1 MPHLLSPIPMTRTGF
16 YLRFAEQL
24 DLSANAR
31 LLALV
36 DRLLSD
42 LLPGITDLVP
52 GYVNVYIEFDA
63 ERVQRSKVERW
74 VRRHLENL
82 PAYSSGKTVEIPVR
96 YDGVD
101 LPWVAQQTGLS
112 EAEVVG
118 LHSLPQYHV
127 FATGFTPGF
136 PFLGPLD
143 ERLRLPRRTSPRLR
157 VPAHAVAIAG
167 NQSGIYPLPSPGGWH
182 LIGTALTQV
191 YNPQR
196 ETVFVLQ
203 AGDRVRFVPSQGPT
217 PEVPPERALLPT
229 QPHHPVL
236 RVEQPGLMD
245 LVMDGGRRMAGRF
258 GLAASGVLDV
268 RSAGMAN
275 RLVGNPAYAPLLE
288 LTLSG
293 PVLGVLSSVV
303 AAFAGYGMSPLVNG
317 ERVLGAQ
324 TFALQKGDVLSFT
337 PAGEGVRGYLALA
350 GGIESERFWGS
361 ASSDLKGLVGRALQA
376 GDVLGVAEPRV
387 ALAGFGFAQQGLLKR
402 IRLLAGP
409 QYSLEAMRALCAA
422 PFELVSGD
430 RMGLRLSGPEV
441 PGGELISEATPLG
454 AVQITTQG
462 QPIVLLNDRGR
473 IGGYAKPALVHPAD
487 LPWLAQLRPGQ
498 KVRFVPCKEKAFGA
512 VSTNLFNAAPGWG
525 AMNW

>member
-1 MPHLLSPIPMTRTGF
+1 MPHSLSLTPMTRTGF

-82 PAYSSGKTVEIPVR
+82 SAYSSGKTVEIPVR

-101 LPWVAQQTGLS
+101 LPWVARQTGLS

-143 ERLRLPRRTSPRLR
+143 QRLRLPRRASPRPR

-167 NQSGIYPLPSPGGWH
+167 SQSGIYPLPSPGGWH
-182 LIGTALTQV
+182 LIGTGLVQL
-191 YNPQR
+191 YNPHR
-196 ETVFVLQ
+196 ESMFLLR
-203 AGDRVRFVPSQGPT
+203 AGDRVRFVPAQGQT
-217 PEVPPERALLPT
+217 PAVPPERTLLPVE
-229 QPHHPVL
+229 PRHPVL
-236 RVEQPGLMD
+236 RVEQPGLLD
-245 LVMDGGRRMAGRF
+245 LVLDGGRRMAGRF

-268 RSAGMAN
+268 RSAGIAN

-293 PVLGVLSSVV
+293 PVLGVLSSVL
-303 AAFAGYGMSPLVNG
+303 AAFAGYGMLPLVNG
-317 ERVLGAQ
+317 EPVEGAQ
-324 TFALQKGDVLSFT
+324 TFALRKGDVLSFK
-337 PAGEGVRGYLALA
+337 PAREGVRGYLALA

-361 ASSDLKGLVGRALQA
+361 ASTDLKGLLGRPLQA
-376 GDVLGVAEPRV
+376 GDVLSVAEPRRPRG
-387 ALAGFGFAQQGLLKR
+387 GFGFPRQLPVSKR
-402 IRLLAGP
+402 IRLLVGP
-409 QYSLEAMRALCAA
+409 QYSLEAMQALCTE
-422 PFELVSGD
+422 PFEMVSGD

-473 IGGYAKPALVHPAD
+473 IGGYAKPALVHSAD

-498 KVRFVPCKEKAFGA
+498 KVRFVPSGR
-512 VSTNLFNAAPGWG
+512 
-525 AMNW
+525 

>member
-1 MPHLLSPIPMTRTGF
+1 MTRTGF

-24 DLSANAR
+24 DLAANAR

-52 GYVNVYIEFDA
+52 GYVNLYIEFDA
-63 ERVQRSKVERW
+63 ERVLWSKVERW

-82 PAYSSGKTVEIPVR
+82 AAPSSGKTTAIPVR

-118 LHSLPQYHV
+118 LHSQLEYRV

-143 ERLRLPRRTSPRLR
+143 ERLRLPRRTTPRPR

-196 ETVFVLQ
+196 QTVFLLQ

-229 QPHHPVL
+229 EPHHPVL
-236 RVEQPGLMD
+236 QVEQPGLMD
-245 LVMDGGRRMAGRF
+245 LVMDGGRRMVGRF

-268 RSAGMAN
+268 RSAGIAN
-275 RLVGNPAYAPLLE
+275 RLVGNPASAPLLE
-288 LTLSG
+288 LTLRG
-293 PVLGVLSSVV
+293 PVLGVLSPVV

-317 ERVLGAQ
+317 ELVRGAQ
-324 TFALQKGDVLSFT
+324 AFALQKGDVLSFK

-350 GGIESERFWGS
+350 GGIESEQFWGS

-376 GDVLGVAEPRV
+376 GDVLGLAELRRGLV
-387 ALAGFGFAQQGLLKR
+387 GFGVAQWWPAAMR
-402 IRLLAGP
+402 IRLVAGP
-409 QYSLEAMRALCAA
+409 QYSLEAIRALCAA

-498 KVRFVPCKEKAFGA
+498 KVRFIASGTGIA
-512 VSTNLFNAAPGWG
+512 STS
-525 AMNW
+525 